1 MTYAMMK
8 QTRNWMPPVRQK
20 RSQNALVLYAL
31 GDEVLAMVDALM
43 RISSRTEG
51 EFGSSAALVA
61 GQCGMTM
68 GVMCSNVRA
77 SRSGWC
83 NARDGSRQPP
93 DQHRHT
99 SASECH
105 RVADGRV
112 YGLCLMGNVASD
124 GFPYG
129 AMRCLLYL

>member
-1 MTYAMMK
+1 
-8 QTRNWMPPVRQK
+8 MPPVRQK

-112 YGLCLMGNVASD
+112 YGLCLMGTVASD

-129 AMRCLLYL
+129 AMRYLLYL